1 MEITNFKIKHFKNL
15 ESIGISTN
23 SKINLIVGKNNVG
36 KTSLIQSFYIAFS
49 TREFL
54 EYYKSEYHL
63 NSLSSLVTYSRN
75 KSTINIKTT
84 RKKPNDEIQIELVR
98 PKVKDT
104 ILYIQEET
112 EAIFQNNSSDPYL
125 LKLNKRIKETS
136 GDIKKIFESLN
147 MNKIKI
153 LIEEFIDSNKGKIE
167 NNMKN
172 DVIINGKYYPSNET
186 MDIILEFQRSIF
198 QKYIENT
205 KKISKKKYLE
215 DTINN
220 LLFSSKFRF
229 KFGHYFIS
237 SSMRYKTHAD
247 TGILY
252 INTNNID
259 LAQFYNESE
268 TLAIEIQETIKNEN
282 LLANLERFTF
292 RNLVFN
298 RNGVR
303 QEIPLELMGDGF
315 KGFIYIISRLLQC
328 TKSKIKPV
336 ILIEEPEEHM
346 HPGYIVEFVRYL
358 VNFSINNDIQFFIT
372 TQSEDLINS
381 FLSDEIDKKLQNALK
396 KELKII
402 RLTNVGRKN
411 IVDTINY
418 EDALENVNTLYLD
431 LRGI

>member
-358 VNFSINNDIQFFIT
+358 INFSINNDMQFFIT

-418 EDALENVNTLYLD
+418 VDALENVNTLYLD